1 MSFLVTSMCCGL
13 LPIGTDL
20 TKWCNSRNHR
30 SSHRKLYDLT
40 WPGTVRIRWW
50 ASTRLVAGSQEAISS
65 LVNAIVMHDIDQLGD
80 SLPTNDV
87 TTCELGGFALRSA
100 ASRAA
105 GPVPGRWTTDIR
117 AVLKATNC
125 ARMDLHNSEKV
136 GGRRDSSRQ
145 HVPFCSARCFSYM
158 GHAQDSANRIHSPH
172 HKCCPPLSQMVT
184 YRGLRLFGHI
194 AHCSSCEDHHRVI
207 VAAIQRPPANWKRPP
222 GRPIHTQGWSET
234 TEFRSCHSVEEDNY
248 LDKRLSDYTAALKNC
263 LCYEVSLTAKLED
276 V

>member
-65 LVNAIVMHDIDQLGD
+65 LVNAIAMHDIDQLGD

-145 HVPFCSARCFSYM
+145 
-158 GHAQDSANRIHSPH
+158 
-172 HKCCPPLSQMVT
+172 QMVT

-222 GRPIHTQGWSET
+222 GRPIHTQGWPET